1 MTIYEL
7 WRDTCHI
14 FQDKSFSQKVSEFW
28 GRCGHLQIL
37 GWPSNSLLVVMN
49 WREVVDA
56 AYDQSLD
63 LQATEAMLLRVLE
76 AIKLEVAEAVGTVV
90 NDSHGA
96 LINCDDGVQRSLG
109 DGVRVVLLRSVPWS
123 VEDEE
128 RISRENANEGHPHH
142 DHCGDS

>member
-14 FQDKSFSQKVSEFW
+14 FQDKSFSQRVSEFW
-28 GRCGHLQIL
+28 GRCGHLQIV
-37 GWPSNSLLVVMN
+37 GWPDDKPLVMMN

-63 LQATEAMLLRVLE
+63 LQVTEAMLLRALG

-90 NDSHGA
+90 NDSHGV
-96 LINCDDGVQRSLG
+96 LVNCDDGVQRSLG
-109 DGVRVVLLRSVPWS
+109 DGVRVALLQDGP
-123 VEDEE
+123 
-128 RISRENANEGHPHH
+128 
-142 DHCGDS
+142 